1 MDLSD
6 PLELPR
12 RSANLIDVD
21 LVEVDAAILMVSS
34 GMAQRVCLSGLRWP
48 EIVAPTALAH
58 AQAAAVAFRID
69 RSSGRAALIFGAA
82 A

>member
-6 PLELPR
+6 PIALPR
-12 RSANLIDVD
+12 RPANLIDAD
-21 LVEVDAAILMVSS
+21 LVEVDAAISMVSS
-34 GMAQRVCLSGLRWP
+34 GVARRVCLAGLRWP
-48 EIVAPTALAH
+48 ELVAPTALAH

-69 RSSGRAALIFGAA
+69 RASGRAALIFGAA